1 MEKHWAVKTLLLEL
15 LKMYIEKN
23 TWGGDPQ
30 KCQTNK
36 DLYKPF
42 KDSD

>member
-15 LKMYIEKN
+15 FKMYIEKN
-23 TWGGDPQ
+23 TWGDPQ
-30 KCQTNK
+30 KCQTNQ